1 MDPLDLLSLSLRQLR
16 ERRLRTV
23 LTVLAVAVGVSTI
36 IALSAQA
43 EGVSSSIIQDLS
55 KLGPDVVILTG
66 RSGYL
71 FTDADVARLKEFEGV
86 SSVNQLIMLSVR
98 VSGVEDTVMLIGAD
112 STSLKNLVGELN
124 LVEGVP
130 YYDAPAPQ
138 ALIGNSLAFD
148 ANSDAVYKAG
158 QPLLVTIAQR
168 SIILE
173 IVGVLESYGSSPI
186 VQPDR
191 SIFLPLEYIKLYSR
205 LPGYNVI
212 LLKTQSIDRVETVS
226 QLVTNAYG
234 SKVTVTSV
242 KQISQTVS
250 GIASQISLLLI
261 GVAGTSFIAAGL
273 GTFNIMMI
281 SVLERVREIG
291 ILKSL
296 GMRNEGVLA
305 LYISQ
310 GVLIGVLGCVTGLL
324 MGTGL
329 AYLLPEILSGFRI
342 GGGNTP
348 GLGSGQNIN
357 GMNSYTPLITPQ
369 NILLATLTSMIVTLI
384 SSAYPA
390 WKASHLK
397 PVEALRYE

>member
-1 MDPLDLLSLSLRQLR
+1 MDTIDLLTLSLRQLR

-23 LTVLAVAVGVSTI
+23 LTVLAVAVGVSSI

-43 EGVSSSIIQDLS
+43 EGVSSSIIRDLS
-55 KLGPDVVILTG
+55 KLGPDVIILSG

-71 FTDADVARLKEFEGV
+71 FTDVDVARLKEFEGV
-86 SSVNQLIMLSVR
+86 TSVNQLIMTSIR
-98 VSGVEDTVMLIGAD
+98 VSGVEDTVTLIGAY
-112 STSLKNLVGELN
+112 STSLTNLVGELN
-124 LVEGVP
+124 LVEGTS

-148 ANSDAVYKAG
+148 ANGDVRYKTG

-173 IVGVLESYGSSPI
+173 IVGVLGSYGSSPI
-186 VQPDR
+186 IQPDR
-191 SIFLPLEYIKLYSR
+191 SIFLPLDYIKLINR
-205 LPGYNVI
+205 LTGYNYL
-212 LLKTQSIDRVETVS
+212 LLKAQSIDGVETIS

-234 SKVTVTSV
+234 SKVTVSSV

-250 GIASQISLLLI
+250 SIASQISLLLM

-296 GMRNEGVLA
+296 GMRNERVLT

-310 GVLIGVLGCVTGLL
+310 GILIGVLGCITGLL
-324 MGTGL
+324 MGVGL
-329 AYLLPEILSGFRI
+329 AYFLPEILSGFRI
-342 GGGNTP
+342 EGVNTP
-348 GLGSGQNIN
+348 RFGLGQSINI
-357 GMNSYTPLITPQ
+357 MSSYTPMITYQ
-369 NILLATLTSMIVTLI
+369 NIILATVTSIIVTLI

>member
-1 MDPLDLLSLSLRQLR
+1 
-16 ERRLRTV
+16 
-23 LTVLAVAVGVSTI
+23 VLAVAVGVSTI

-43 EGVSSSIIQDLS
+43 EGVSSSIIRDLS
-55 KLGPDVVILTG
+55 KLGPDVIILSG

-71 FTDADVARLKEFEGV
+71 FTDVDVARLKDFEGV
-86 SSVNQLIMLSVR
+86 ASVNQLIMASVR
-98 VSGVEDTVMLIGAD
+98 VSGVEDAVTVIGVY
-112 STSLKNLVGELN
+112 STSLTNLVGELN
-124 LVEGVP
+124 LVEGTP
-130 YYDAPAPQ
+130 YYDVPAPQ

-148 ANSDAVYKAG
+148 ANGDTRYKSG
-158 QPLLVTIAQR
+158 QPLQVTIAQR
-168 SIILE
+168 SIILDV
-173 IVGVLESYGSSPI
+173 VGVLDSYGSSPI
-186 VQPDR
+186 IQPDR
-191 SIFLPLEYIKLYSR
+191 SIFLPLHYMSLIIR
-205 LPGYNVI
+205 MNGYNYL
-212 LLKTQSIDRVETVS
+212 LLKSQSIDGVETVS

-234 SKVTVTSV
+234 SKVAVTSV

-250 GIASQISLLLI
+250 SIASQISLLLM

-296 GMRNEGVLA
+296 GMRNERVLT

-310 GVLIGVLGCVTGLL
+310 GILIGVLGCITGLL
-324 MGTGL
+324 MGVGL

-342 GGGNTP
+342 EGVNTP
-348 GLGSGQNIN
+348 RIGFGQSINI
-357 GMNSYTPLITPQ
+357 MSSYTPMITTQ
-369 NILLATLTSMIVTLI
+369 NIMLATFTSIIVTLI

>member
-1 MDPLDLLSLSLRQLR
+1 MDTIDLLTLSLRQLR

-23 LTVLAVAVGVSTI
+23 LTVLAVAVGVSSI

-43 EGVSSSIIQDLS
+43 EGVSSSIIRDLS
-55 KLGPDVVILTG
+55 KLGPDVIILSG

-71 FTDADVARLKEFEGV
+71 FTDVDVARLKEFEGV
-86 SSVNQLIMLSVR
+86 TSVNQLIMTSIR
-98 VSGVEDTVMLIGAD
+98 VSGVEDTVTLIGAY
-112 STSLKNLVGELN
+112 STSLTNLVGELN
-124 LVEGVP
+124 LVEGTS

-148 ANSDAVYKAG
+148 ANGDARYKTG

-173 IVGVLESYGSSPI
+173 IVGVLGSYGSSPI
-186 VQPDR
+186 IQPDR
-191 SIFLPLEYIKLYSR
+191 SIFLPLDYIKLINR
-205 LPGYNVI
+205 LTGYNYL
-212 LLKTQSIDRVETVS
+212 LLKAQSIDGVETIS

-234 SKVTVTSV
+234 SKVTVSSV

-250 GIASQISLLLI
+250 SIASQISLLLM

-296 GMRNEGVLA
+296 GMRNERVLA

-310 GVLIGVLGCVTGLL
+310 GILIGILGCIIGLL
-324 MGTGL
+324 MGVGL
-329 AYLLPEILSGFRI
+329 AYFLPEILSGFRI
-342 GGGNTP
+342 EGVNTP
-348 GLGSGQNIN
+348 RFGLGQSINI
-357 GMNSYTPLITPQ
+357 MSSYTPMITYQ
-369 NILLATLTSMIVTLI
+369 NIILATVTSIIVTLI